1 MAKRVVEVS
10 NGGGGGG
17 VGILGVVIGALL
29 VVSVAFFM
37 TDGFSKMPGKGG
49 NSGPSVTI
57 NAPSAPSAPSV
68 PSPTTGSGSG
78 PKR

>member
-10 NGGGGGG
+10 NGGGGG

-29 VVSVAFFM
+29 VVGVAFFM

-57 NAPSAPSAPSV
+57 NAPSAPSL
-68 PSPTTGSGSG
+68 PSPTTGSG